1 MRLAIVGVGQT
12 LNFETGEMEDVL
24 QVRLPDG
31 QIVNVPTTN
40 AAAQELVQAVMGN
53 GHNSEQTDDLVAAAD
68 LAEMR
73 GNVPDKPPM
82 FEQDYGPQPLGEV
95 TADGAVFGGDAL
107 PSEYEGNPDQIE
119 DIEVG
124 EARPTRFQA
133 NASQKLGDRSG
144 LASRTLPASMVDEAG
159 NPVLPAPA
167 GLTDD
172 DDDDDPGEAL

>member
-40 AAAQELVQAVMGN
+40 EAAQELIQTVLGN
-53 GHNSEQTDDLVAAAD
+53 GQNLDRADNLVATAD

-73 GNVPDKPPM
+73 GTVPDGKPM
-82 FEQDYGPQPLGEV
+82 FEQDFGPQPLGEV
-95 TADGAVFGGDAL
+95 TADGTVFGGDAL
-107 PSEYEGNPDQIE
+107 TSYSEGNPDQIE

-133 NASQKLGDRSG
+133 NANQKVDDRSNR
-144 LASRTLPASMVDEAG
+144 ASRTLPASMVDEAG